1 MSSDRGLSGELRHL
15 APGARLLMFGALSS
29 HRQTAPSAFEMP
41 FFAPR
46 LVYSA
51 AIVHGWFLFHWLE
64 ATPLSDSVSVLQGVL
79 DRLASSAL
87 RLPPIA

>member
-1 MSSDRGLSGELRHL
+1 
-15 APGARLLMFGALSS
+15 
-29 HRQTAPSAFEMP
+29 MP

-87 RLPPIA
+87 RLPAHRLKDMGVRLRTS